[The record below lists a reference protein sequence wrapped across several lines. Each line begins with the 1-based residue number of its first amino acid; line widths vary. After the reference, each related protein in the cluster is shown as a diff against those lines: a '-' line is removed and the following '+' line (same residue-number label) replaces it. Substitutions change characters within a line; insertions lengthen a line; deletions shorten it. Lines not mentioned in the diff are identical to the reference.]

1 MNFAES
7 LKMATKTLSANRLRS
22 SLTMLGIIIGN
33 ASVITMIGIGEGAQT
48 YVSDQLQSLG
58 PNVLFI
64 VPGNREARQL
74 GDLNVP
80 RNLVVADADAIAT
93 QVPSVAAVAA
103 EKTTNGIVTY
113 RNRNTNTSVVGTTPG
128 FLSVRSFEVAQ
139 GRFLTNLDQRANGLV
154 AVVGDT
160 LAERLFDDESP
171 IGKQI
176 RVKGTTFEIVGL
188 LKRKGSN
195 LGLDYDD
202 AVMVP
207 ITTLASRIVGRTS
220 PYGIDVAFISV
231 SANSQ
236 AEMETAE
243 FQVTNLLRL
252 RHGITDSSDDD
263 FYISSQD
270 TLLDIANTVTGA
282 LTLMLAAI
290 ASISL
295 FVGGIGIMNI
305 MLVSVRERTQEI
317 GLRKAIGA
325 TQQDILSQFL
335 IEAVILSAIGGIV
348 GTGLGTAGIFT
359 IAAITPFEASV
370 SPIAILV
377 AVGVSGSIGLFF
389 GVVPARQAA
398 KLDPIVALRSA

>member
-1 MNFAES
+1 MDFAES
-7 LKMATKTLSANRLRS
+7 LKMATKTLSANKLRS

-33 ASVITMIGIGEGAQT
+33 ASVIAMIGIGEGAQK
-48 YVSDQLQSLG
+48 YVSGQLQSLG

-74 GDLNVP
+74 GDLEVP
-80 RNLVVADADAIAT
+80 RNLVLADAEALET

-103 EKTTNGIVTY
+103 EKTTQGLVSY
-113 RNRNTNTSVVGTTPG
+113 RNRNTNTSVVGTTEG
-128 FLSVRSFEVAQ
+128 FLTVRSFEIAE
-139 GRFLTNLDQRANGLV
+139 GRFLNDLDQRSNSAV
-154 AVVGDT
+154 AVIGDT
-160 LAERLFDDESP
+160 LAEKLFEAEAP
-171 IGKQI
+171 LGQQI
-176 RVKGTTFEIVGL
+176 RVKGITFEIVGVL
-188 LKRKGSN
+188 EKKGSN
-195 LGLDYDD
+195 LGLNYDD

-220 PYGIDVAFISV
+220 PYGIDVGFISI
-231 SANSQ
+231 SANS
-236 AEMETAE
+236 AEAMATAE

-252 RHGITDSSDDD
+252 RHNITDSDD
-263 FYISSQD
+263 FYISSQE
-270 TLLDIANTVTGA
+270 TLLDIADTVTGA

-325 TQQDILSQFL
+325 SQKDILSQFL
-335 IEAVILSAIGGIV
+335 IEAVILSAIGGLV
-348 GTGLGTAGIFT
+348 GTAVGASGIFL
-359 IAAITPFEASV
+359 IAAFSPFEAGVSV
-370 SPIAILV
+370 SAIVL
-377 AVGVSGSIGLFF
+377 AVGVAGSIGLFF
-389 GVVPARQAA
+389 GGVPARQAA